1 MMHRVFSV
9 LLCTAACFAQTKEA
23 PPQPPPDVDA
33 ALRAR
38 VTEFFQYHVTGQF
51 RKAEALVAEDS
62 KDIFYNRNKPR
73 YIKFL
78 EIARIDYSDNF
89 TKALATATVSS
100 MEMIP
105 GWTAGAPT
113 IPVLSSWK
121 LENGQWCWYVPP
133 ETVMRTPFGNIPLAT
148 SEAAKERNPGMFP
161 VPPTAS
167 PAPSAAPTTPPRPL
181 DPADVAA
188 REAALEK
195 ARKLGLGPGSM
206 IAAPPPPPPASG
218 AFPSDIDPRQL
229 AALEGARKLGMSP
242 AGIPGGVPPS
252 ALNKVKP
259 DKLKVVLK
267 PGESD
272 TVTFKNSGEDLRS
285 LMMLGGVA
293 GVEAKFNR
301 VDLNSG
307 EDAVLTFTA
316 SKDAKTGM
324 LNIVVPQTGEMMVIQ
339 VMVK

>member
-1 MMHRVFSV
+1 MMHWVFSV
-9 LLCTAACFAQTKEA
+9 LLCLAACFAQTKEA
-23 PPQPPPDVDA
+23 PPQPPPDSDA

-38 VTEFFQYHVTGQF
+38 ITEFFQYHVTGQF

-62 KDIFYNRNKPR
+62 KDVFYNRNKPR

-78 EIARIDYSDNF
+78 EIARIDYSENF
-89 TKALATATVSS
+89 TKALATVTVTS

-113 IPVLSSWK
+113 IPVLSNWK
-121 LENGQWCWYVPP
+121 LEDGQWYWYVPP
-133 ETVMRTPFGNIPLAT
+133 DTVMRTPFGIIPMAT
-148 SEAAKERNPGMFP
+148 ADAAKEKNPGMFP
-161 VPPTAS
+161 VPPMA
-167 PAPSAAPTTPPRPL
+167 PATQSAAPSPPPQPL
-181 DPADVAA
+181 DPADAAA

-195 ARKLGLGPGSM
+195 ARKMGLGPGSM
-206 IAAPPPPPPASG
+206 VAPPAPPAPSSG
-218 AFPSDIDPRQL
+218 GFPSDIDPRQL

-242 AGIPGGVPPS
+242 AGIPGAVPPS

-272 TVTFKNSGEDLRS
+272 TVTFKNSGADQRS

-301 VDLNSG
+301 VDLNGG
-307 EDAVLTFTA
+307 EDAVLTFSA

-339 VMVK
+339 VVVK